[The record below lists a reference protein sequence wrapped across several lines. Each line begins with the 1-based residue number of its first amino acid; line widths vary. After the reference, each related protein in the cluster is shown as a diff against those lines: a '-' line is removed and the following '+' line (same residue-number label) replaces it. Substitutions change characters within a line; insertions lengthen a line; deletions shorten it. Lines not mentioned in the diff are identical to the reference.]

1 MRDCRCCQEV
11 NASPPTTTR
20 KSGVKLKLFS
30 FFLVFRESGRN
41 KARERAG
48 GCGDGSDASAYVC
61 VYIINEERARG
72 GGAVMISGSEMSTKS
87 ERYSACRGL
96 CLQQ

>member
-1 MRDCRCCQEV
+1 M
-11 NASPPTTTR
+11 
-20 KSGVKLKLFS
+20 KLKLLF
-30 FFLVFRESGRN
+30 FFLVLRESGRN
-41 KARERAG
+41 KVRERAG

-72 GGAVMISGSEMSTKS
+72 GGGEAVMISGSEMSTKS